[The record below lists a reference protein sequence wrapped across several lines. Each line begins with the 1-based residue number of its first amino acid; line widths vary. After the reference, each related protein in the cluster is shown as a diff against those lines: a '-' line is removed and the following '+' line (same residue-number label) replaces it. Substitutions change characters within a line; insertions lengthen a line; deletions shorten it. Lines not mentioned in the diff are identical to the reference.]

1 MEKHNEFHT
10 DISDNGTRYRLT
22 FITTE
27 KNNFLAMQDLA
38 RKFIDGEEVLSLENR
53 ILVLEHDKKA
63 RDIRDKVMSLF
74 ATMQYGTLGMSPERT
89 AYCKQKL
96 NEIFGSGTYQDTD
109 SVKQDSFNDESWKED
124 ARRRG
129 EKV

>member
-38 RKFIDGEEVLSLENR
+38 RKFIDGKEYLSLENR
-53 ILVLEHDKKA
+53 ILVLEHDK
-63 RDIRDKVMSLF
+63 RQREIREKVMSIF
-74 ATMQYGTLGMSPERT
+74 ASMQYGKMRTDPERT
-89 AYCKQKL
+89 AYYKQKL
-96 NEIFGSGTYQDTD
+96 NEIFSSGTYQDTD
-109 SVKQDSFNDESWKED
+109 SV
-124 ARRRG
+124 RG
-129 EKV
+129 ESDGNK

>member
-38 RKFIDGEEVLSLENR
+38 RKFIDGETEKLWIEVFHEVIATRYSMRNR
-53 ILVLEHDKKA
+53 NFVKYEC
-63 RDIRDKVMSLF
+63 
-74 ATMQYGTLGMSPERT
+74 PE
-89 AYCKQKL
+89 CGNL
-96 NEIFGSGTYQDTD
+96 QDTTTPCC
-109 SVKQDSFNDESWKED
+109 NECRIRL
-124 ARRRG
+124 ARPIKAERKIV
-129 EKV
+129 EV

>member
-38 RKFIDGEEVLSLENR
+38 RKFIDDKEYLSLENR
-53 ILVLEHDKKA
+53 ILVLEHDKKL
-63 RDIRDKVMSLF
+63 RDTRDKIMGLF
-74 ATMQYGTLGMSPERT
+74 ANMQYGKLCTDPERT
-89 AYCKQKL
+89 AYYKSKL
-96 NEIFGSGTYQDTD
+96 NEIFGTSCYQDTD
-109 SVKQDSFNDESWKED
+109 TV
-124 ARRRG
+124 RG
-129 EKV
+129 ENDGQ